1 MSAPPLRRHW
11 SPLEAERNPPDVHCA
26 SASLAAGS
34 RRAPEE
40 RVAKPE
46 VDFGDIFERE
56 LFVSVCLTSALAFV
70 ACRLA
75 PAAGKKALEMSHHQR
90 LVQLSAASLAVVF
103 APDEESLRAGGGK
116 IGAGATSGQEVFA
129 DFKAQNLRSSWN
141 KRLVKAMAEVH
152 FQGWMEN
159 LVLFIQGN
167 ANNLEVLR
175 EAWMRRALRSPK
187 GLIIKAVGDL
197 SPVQMS
203 PVPQSQFIPLAE
215 VLCSVISD
223 MNSSQ
228 ITVNQEALINYM
240 SKAHSGITIP
250 TQDILYNAL
259 GNLIKERKIY
269 HTGEGYFIVTPQTYF
284 ITNAMVREKSWWTS
298 GSADDPPSPPPI
310 TYLLSNEVCVESTQP
325 QPVAH
330 CKSCS
335 CFSPLQT
342 AADNA
347 CAAVTAA
354 VPPSTVPDQHSVSFS
369 VSECTGKSLKWPRP
383 LDHKPTVQHQ
393 STSTAA
399 DCHASDISKATA
411 TTNATGRKEK
421 DNKPGRKFGLSLFR
435 RNGGKKEKPKKEYT
449 SFSAQ
454 FPPEEWPVR
463 DEEDLNNLPRDL
475 EHAIIKRINPELT
488 VDNLT
493 RHTVLMKKLEERR
506 ERGTDRVLDR
516 CLDKDDKGVDKGMS
530 TDIPAK
536 PRHHHSSKA
545 GRRSAQKASR
555 SKRRA
560 HSSREKQRERVKS
573 KVPISADDYPQGED
587 LIPSRLRVEIRVDEQ
602 DQVEEGGA
610 GYKSLYKKRI
620 ENPFQTQPIKE
631 AEPVIPATINKEHR
645 RQEVK
650 GGGKVLGP
658 GKMDRT
664 SHRSKSWDPN
674 RSKVIATAEHTGKSP
689 TSEDRYS
696 CVHTREPTADHLL
709 QADTKIQNE
718 LPPDY
723 SSAYP
728 QSSTLRI
735 DDKTRQQREGN
746 GSCERDA
753 NEHFQDAEYNGV
765 PDHSQAVGDRLSNV
779 QQYSTILPTPSYEPV
794 INPSYDPS
802 PSWHKPPLLRRHSLR
817 TSKPQRDDTWG
828 PELSSHQQACENTA
842 TQEQRDIR
850 PVTNISIE
858 QRTMSRGERPGLMAD
873 SPPSITDT
881 DGFIEDDCRL
891 YQRAEEQEDEDACSS
906 LCLNEEDITDASK
919 AYCKGVADY
928 HGHRSGYHD
937 HGSDVQYPGPRRH
950 YNDSNSQQPLVASI
964 EDSRDG
970 AFTDITT
977 SPIQRDAS
985 LSPTGPRETGWRLH
999 QRRQRD
1005 RSPGAKGESS
1015 SRRATSI
1022 QAERRREVNLDA
1034 DRPEPPDAADG
1045 SIFDYCQTSEID
1057 SDTETVR
1064 KSGDEGD
1071 GESAHWAAEAE
1082 VARAD
1087 ELDETGVPQPQR
1099 GVLSTPSGA
1108 RRAEMREVVE
1118 AGENRSVTGDS
1129 GIDSPR
1135 TRVSLASSNTVILEG
1150 LKRRSFLQNLEKLHS
1165 KSSAIRPQSSL
1176 LQLTPVM
1183 NV

>member
-1 MSAPPLRRHW
+1 
-11 SPLEAERNPPDVHCA
+11 
-26 SASLAAGS
+26 
-34 RRAPEE
+34 
-40 RVAKPE
+40 
-46 VDFGDIFERE
+46 
-56 LFVSVCLTSALAFV
+56 
-70 ACRLA
+70 
-75 PAAGKKALEMSHHQR
+75 MSHQPR
-90 LVQLSAASLAVVF
+90 LVQLSAAASLALVF
-103 APDEESLRAGGGK
+103 GPDEESPRAGAGK
-116 IGAGATSGQEVFA
+116 TSASTTSGQEVFA

-141 KRLVKAMAEVH
+141 RRLVKAMAEVY

-167 ANNLEVLR
+167 ANKLEVLR

-228 ITVNQEALINYM
+228 ITVNQEALINHM

-284 ITNAMVREKSWWTS
+284 ITNAMVREKSLWTS
-298 GSADDPPSPPPI
+298 GSADDLPSPPPI
-310 TYLLSNEVCVESTQP
+310 TYLLSNEACVESTQP

-335 CFSPLQT
+335 CFRPLQT
-342 AADNA
+342 STDNA
-347 CAAVTAA
+347 STAVTAA

-383 LDHKPTVQHQ
+383 LDHKATVQHQ

-399 DCHASDISKATA
+399 DCHASEVSKTTA

-475 EHAIIKRINPELT
+475 EHAIIKRINPKLT

-506 ERGTDRVLDR
+506 ERGTDRVLER

-545 GRRSAQKASR
+545 GRRSAHKASR
-555 SKRRA
+555 SKRRT
-560 HSSREKQRERVKS
+560 HSSREKQREKERVKR
-573 KVPISADDYPQGED
+573 KVPISADDYPHGED
-587 LIPSRLRVEIRVDEQ
+587 LIASRLRVEIRVDEQ
-602 DQVEEGGA
+602 DQVDGGA
-610 GYKSLYKKRI
+610 GGGKSLYKKRI
-620 ENPFQTQPIKE
+620 ENPFQTHPIKE
-631 AEPVIPATINKEHR
+631 AEPIIPATINKEHR
-645 RQEVK
+645 RQELK
-650 GGGKVLGP
+650 EGKVLGP

-664 SHRSKSWDPN
+664 SHRSKSWEPN
-674 RSKVIATAEHTGKSP
+674 RSKVNATDGKHAGKSP

-696 CVHTREPTADHLL
+696 CVHTRDPRADHL
-709 QADTKIQNE
+709 QADIKINSE
-718 LPPDY
+718 LPPDC

-728 QSSTLRI
+728 QSSTLRL
-735 DDKTRQQREGN
+735 DDKNRHQREGN
-746 GSCERDA
+746 GKDSCQREGV
-753 NEHFQDAEYNGV
+753 NEHFQNAEYNVV
-765 PDHSQAVGDRLSNV
+765 PDHSHAMGDRPSNAP
-779 QQYSTILPTPSYEPV
+779 QYSTILPAYSYETV
-794 INPSYDPS
+794 MKPSYDPS
-802 PSWHKPPLLRRHSLR
+802 VPWHKPPLQRRHSLR
-817 TSKPQRDDTWG
+817 SSKPPRDHSQG
-828 PELSSHQQACENTA
+828 PELSSHRQACETA
-842 TQEQRDIR
+842 ATREQRDIR
-850 PVTNISIE
+850 PVT
-858 QRTMSRGERPGLMAD
+858 MSQGERPGLMAD
-873 SPPSITDT
+873 SPPSITD
-881 DGFIEDDCRL
+881 GFIEDDYRL
-891 YQRAEEQEDEDACSS
+891 YQRAQEQEDEDSCSS
-906 LCLNEEDITDASK
+906 LCLNEEEITDASK

-928 HGHRSGYHD
+928 HGRRSGYHD
-937 HGSDVQYPGPRRH
+937 HESDVQYPGPLRH
-950 YNDSNSQQPLVASI
+950 YNDSNSHQPLAASK

-970 AFTDITT
+970 TFTDLVT
-977 SPIQRDAS
+977 SAIQTDPS
-985 LSPTGPRETGWRLH
+985 LSPNAPRETGWRLH
-999 QRRQRD
+999 PLRQRD
-1005 RSPGAKGESS
+1005 RSPAARGESS
-1015 SRRATSI
+1015 PRRAPLT
-1022 QAERRREVNLDA
+1022 QAGRRREVNLDV
-1034 DRPEPPDAADG
+1034 DRPQPPDG
-1045 SIFDYCQTSEID
+1045 SIFDYCQTSEVD
-1057 SDTETVR
+1057 SDAETVR
-1064 KSGDEGD
+1064 KSADEGD
-1071 GESAHWAAEAE
+1071 GESAQWAAEAE
-1082 VARAD
+1082 VALAD
-1087 ELDETGVPQPQR
+1087 ELDETGVPRTQR
-1099 GVLSTPSGA
+1099 GVLSMRSGA
-1108 RRAEMREVVE
+1108 RRAETGEAVE
-1118 AGENRSVTGDS
+1118 AGEDRSVTGDS

-1135 TRVSLASSNTVILEG
+1135 TRGILEG
-1150 LKRRSFLQNLEKLHS
+1150 LKRRSFLQNLEKLQS

>member
-1 MSAPPLRRHW
+1 
-11 SPLEAERNPPDVHCA
+11 
-26 SASLAAGS
+26 
-34 RRAPEE
+34 
-40 RVAKPE
+40 
-46 VDFGDIFERE
+46 
-56 LFVSVCLTSALAFV
+56 
-70 ACRLA
+70 
-75 PAAGKKALEMSHHQR
+75 MSHQQR

-103 APDEESLRAGGGK
+103 GPDEESLRAGGGK
-116 IGAGATSGQEVFA
+116 SNADTTIGQEVFA

-141 KRLVKAMAEVH
+141 KRLVKAIAGVY

-187 GLIIKAVGDL
+187 GFIIKAVGDL

-228 ITVNQEALINYM
+228 IIVNQEALINYM
-240 SKAHSGITIP
+240 SKAHPGITIP

-284 ITNAMVREKSWWTS
+284 ITNTMVREKSWWTS

-310 TYLLSNEVCVESTQP
+310 TYLLSNDACVESTQT

-342 AADNA
+342 STNIAST
-347 CAAVTAA
+347 AVTAT
-354 VPPSTVPDQHSVSFS
+354 VPSSTVPDQHSVSFS

-383 LDHKPTVQHQ
+383 LDSKPSVQHQ

-399 DCHASDISKATA
+399 DCHASEISKTTG

-435 RNGGKKEKPKKEYT
+435 RNGGKKEKLKKECI

-506 ERGTDRVLDR
+506 ERGVDRVLDR
-516 CLDKDDKGVDKGMS
+516 GLDKDDKGVDKGMS
-530 TDIPAK
+530 TEILAK
-536 PRHHHSSKA
+536 TRHHHSSKA
-545 GRRSAQKASR
+545 GKRSAQKASR
-555 SKRRA
+555 GKRRA
-560 HSSREKQRERVKS
+560 HSSREKQKEKEKEKVKS
-573 KVPISADDYPQGED
+573 KAPICADVYPEGED
-587 LIPSRLRVEIRVDEQ
+587 LIPSRLRVEIPVDEQ

-610 GYKSLYKKRI
+610 VEGKSLYKKRI
-620 ENPFQTQPIKE
+620 ENPFQIHQIKE
-631 AEPVIPATINKEHR
+631 AEPIIPATINKEHR
-645 RQEVK
+645 RREVK
-650 GGGKVLGP
+650 EGKVLGP
-658 GKMDRT
+658 GRKDQM
-664 SHRSKSWDPN
+664 SQRSKSWDPH
-674 RSKVIATAEHTGKSP
+674 RAKVIAADGEHARKSR
-689 TSEDRYS
+689 TSEDRYN
-696 CVHTREPTADHLL
+696 CVHERDLTADHLL
-709 QADTKIQNE
+709 QADINSE
-718 LPPDY
+718 LPLDY

-728 QSSTLRI
+728 QNSTLRI
-735 DDKTRQQREGN
+735 DDKIRHEREGN
-746 GSCERDA
+746 SKEGWERGE
-753 NEHFQDAEYNGV
+753 NGRFKEAEYNGV
-765 PDHSQAVGDRLSNV
+765 PDHSHAVDDSLSNI
-779 QQYSTILPTPSYEPV
+779 QQYSNTNAILPTHSYETD
-794 INPSYDPS
+794 INHSHDPTLPWPKPS
-802 PSWHKPPLLRRHSLR
+802 LLQKHSLR
-817 TSKPQRDDTWG
+817 LSSPQRDDTQR
-828 PELSSHQQACENTA
+828 PELSSHQQACETTA
-842 TQEQRDIR
+842 THEQRAIR
-850 PVTNISIE
+850 PVPISKRE
-858 QRTMSRGERPGLMAD
+858 QRTMSQGEMPELIAD

-881 DGFIEDDCRL
+881 DGFIEDDYRL
-891 YQRAEEQEDEDACSS
+891 YQRAEELEDEDACSS
-906 LCLNEEDITDASK
+906 LCLNEEITDA
-919 AYCKGVADY
+919 YRTGVADY
-928 HGHRSGYHD
+928 HGHHLVYHD
-937 HGSDVQYPGPRRH
+937 HESDLQYRGPRRH
-950 YNDSNSQQPLVASI
+950 YYNSNFHQPQVATI
-964 EDSRDG
+964 QDSRDST
-970 AFTDITT
+970 FTDLMPPPTQREASISTT
-977 SPIQRDAS
+977 RPGETS
-985 LSPTGPRETGWRLH
+985 LRLH
-999 QRRQRD
+999 HRHQRT
-1005 RSPGAKGESS
+1005 RSPGAQSESS
-1015 SRRATSI
+1015 PRQGTLV
-1022 QAERRREVNLDA
+1022 QGERRHEVNLDV
-1034 DRPEPPDAADG
+1034 DCPEPSEVADS

-1064 KSGDEGD
+1064 KSADEGD
-1071 GESAHWAAEAE
+1071 GESAHWAAEVE
-1082 VARAD
+1082 VLQAD
-1087 ELDETGVPQPQR
+1087 ELDETGVPQTQR
-1099 GVLSTPSGA
+1099 GVLSMPIGA
-1108 RRAEMREVVE
+1108 RGAAIGEAVEM
-1118 AGENRSVTGDS
+1118 GENQSITGDS

-1150 LKRRSFLQNLEKLHS
+1150 LKRRGFLQNLEKLHS